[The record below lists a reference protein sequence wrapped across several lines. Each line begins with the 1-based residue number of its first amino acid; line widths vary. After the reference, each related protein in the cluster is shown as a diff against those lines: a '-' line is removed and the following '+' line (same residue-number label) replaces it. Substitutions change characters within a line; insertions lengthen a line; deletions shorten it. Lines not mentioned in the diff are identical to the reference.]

1 MEQLVR
7 FALYFLLGGCTT
19 LAASYINETG
29 RGGMAA
35 MVASLPI
42 FFLLTAMVAY
52 YTAGPA
58 VAFDYAR
65 GMVFSNIGWLAAVV
79 VFGTAIYHGYHPVF
93 AILGTIATYIVLT
106 IAVADMVM

>member
-1 MEQLVR
+1 MEQLYR

-19 LAASYINETG
+19 LAASYMNESG
-29 RGGMAA
+29 KGGMAA

-52 YTAGPA
+52 YTAGPS

-65 GMVFSNIGWLAAVV
+65 GMIVSNVPWLAAVV
-79 VFGTAIYHGYHPVF
+79 VFGSVVYHGYHPVF
-93 AILGTIATYIVLT
+93 AILGTIATYVI
-106 IAVADMVM
+106 IMAAVADML